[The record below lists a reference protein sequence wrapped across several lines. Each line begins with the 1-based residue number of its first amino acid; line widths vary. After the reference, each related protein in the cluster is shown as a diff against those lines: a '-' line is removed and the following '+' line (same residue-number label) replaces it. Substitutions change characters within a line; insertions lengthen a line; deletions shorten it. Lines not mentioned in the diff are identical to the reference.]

1 MAITSL
7 RAERVR
13 ERQSGLSALRHV
25 AIRALFYLLMIF
37 LAVIFLFPFYTM
49 IIGSFMPLS
58 ELFSFTPN
66 LWPKNPT
73 LDNYAALMKQFP
85 YPRYL
90 FNSFALA
97 AGQTVGV
104 LFFCSLA
111 GFTFAKR
118 QFPGRE
124 ALFLVMLTSIMI
136 PSQSTLIPWYLLM
149 AKLGWLNTFL
159 PLWIPWW
166 APAFGIFLMRQFIVS
181 TIPNE
186 LLEAATTDGCSVFG
200 LYWRIVL
207 PIMIP
212 AITILG
218 LLNFISS
225 WNDFLYS
232 LLVFNSD
239 IMRTAPLALALF
251 LGSATSTPQYTWLFA
266 GSVLA
271 TLPLIILYF
280 VFQRQLMEG
289 IMSGALKG

>member
-1 MAITSL
+1 MAATTYPSN
-7 RAERVR
+7 RAR
-13 ERQSGLSALRHV
+13 EQTGLGAVPRIV
-25 AIRALFYLLMIF
+25 GNVFVYALMIL
-37 LAVIFLFPFYTM
+37 LAILFLFPFYTM
-49 IIGSFMPLS
+49 LVGSFMPLN

-66 LWPKNPT
+66 LWPAHPT
-73 LDNYAALMKQFP
+73 LDNYVQLMKQFP
-85 YPRYL
+85 YLRYL

-118 QFPGRE
+118 QFPGRDL
-124 ALFLVMLTSIMI
+124 LFTIMLTSMMI
-136 PSQSTLIPWYLLM
+136 PGQSTLIPWYLLM
-149 AKLGWLNTFL
+149 ARLGWLNTFL

-186 LLEAATTDGCSVFG
+186 LLEAGTTDGCSLFG

-207 PIMIP
+207 PIMLP

-218 LLNFISS
+218 LLNFINA

-251 LGSATSTPQYTWLFA
+251 LGSQTSTPQYTWLFA

-271 TLPLIILYF
+271 TLPLVVLYF
-280 VFQRQLMEG
+280 LFQRQLMEG